1 METEYMNLSLMEDT
15 GNESSG
21 IPESTDYDLQSFS
34 YNIKREVS
42 QSLNSTSLSK
52 IGVIKVV
59 MSSFPSDQL
68 VRWAFDA
75 GKHLY
80 GLINIRKDKNTIP
93 HESILVTRAR
103 CTRLILHYK
112 LDRNDEIQLALDI
125 LPETMTVH
133 GEEITNN

>member
-1 METEYMNLSLMEDT
+1 METEYMNLSLMENT

-21 IPESTDYDLQSFS
+21 LPENTDYDLQSFG
-34 YNIKREVS
+34 YNIQKEVS
-42 QSLNSTSLSK
+42 QRANCSSLSK
-52 IGVIKVV
+52 IGIIKVV

-75 GKHLY
+75 RQHLY
-80 GLINIRKDKNTIP
+80 GLINVRKGKNTLP

-103 CTRLILHYK
+103 CTRLLLHYK
-112 LDRNDEIQLALDI
+112 SDRNDEIQLTLDI
-125 LPETMTVH
+125 LPETTTVN

>member
-1 METEYMNLSLMEDT
+1 MDTEYMNLSLREDT
-15 GNESSG
+15 GNELSG

-42 QSLNSTSLSK
+42 QSINSKSLSN
-52 IGVIKVV
+52 GVIKVV

-80 GLINIRKDKNTIP
+80 GLINIRKDKNPIP

-112 LDRNDEIQLALDI
+112 LDRNDEIQLILNI

-133 GEEITNN
+133 GEEITNNR